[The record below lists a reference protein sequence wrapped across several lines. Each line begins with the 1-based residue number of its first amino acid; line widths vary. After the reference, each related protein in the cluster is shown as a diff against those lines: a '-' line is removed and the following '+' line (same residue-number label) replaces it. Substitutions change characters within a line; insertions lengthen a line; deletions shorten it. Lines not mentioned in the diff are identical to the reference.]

1 MDVCTII
8 ECDTNK
14 TNSNLLQSIDTEP
27 SYRNERMS
35 IVCPIEMSNFTY
47 SSTLIAFCTEIRA
60 LVKQVKE
67 KGEDG
72 QRIFPSFSSHGIS
85 ASPGKTPFSCKIY

>member
-1 MDVCTII
+1 MPLTANSFFGFDKVLVTII
-8 ECDTNK
+8 SSNSTIYNTILTNLS
-14 TNSNLLQSIDTEP
+14 TFIYSSVLISI
-27 SYRNERMS
+27 
-35 IVCPIEMSNFTY
+35 PIEM
-47 SSTLIAFCTEIRA
+47 RA
-60 LVKQVKE
+60 PAEQAGE